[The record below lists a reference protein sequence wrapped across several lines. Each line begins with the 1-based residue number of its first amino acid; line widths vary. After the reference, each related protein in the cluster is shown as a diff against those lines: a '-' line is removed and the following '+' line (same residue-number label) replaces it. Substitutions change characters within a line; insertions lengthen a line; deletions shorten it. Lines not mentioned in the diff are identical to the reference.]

1 MTIKSVLVEIVLV
14 ETVLVGDPLYT
25 TQYKCS
31 LSKYRGLRGNSYV
44 ENADAYV
51 NKHSIV
57 LDEGTLPCITG
68 QRLPHCFESRG
79 ENLQTSWRAQLNWD
93 SQQGRNRKTSI
104 LVLAFWNFKCKVLKY
119 EWNFRPHATV
129 IWNLVKPLIFM
140 MPWYSSFHA
149 NHVQNSI

>member
-1 MTIKSVLVEIVLV
+1 MQEKLEKYLYFDNFEPSTKIHHEGHANLVTYYLLV
-14 ETVLVGDPLYT
+14 CNKIWKWIYT

-68 QRLPHCFESRG
+68 QRLLIVLNLGGKIFELG
-79 ENLQTSWRAQLNWD
+79 EVVSKHR
-93 SQQGRNRKTSI
+93 
-104 LVLAFWNFKCKVLKY
+104 
-119 EWNFRPHATV
+119 
-129 IWNLVKPLIFM
+129 
-140 MPWYSSFHA
+140 
-149 NHVQNSI
+149 